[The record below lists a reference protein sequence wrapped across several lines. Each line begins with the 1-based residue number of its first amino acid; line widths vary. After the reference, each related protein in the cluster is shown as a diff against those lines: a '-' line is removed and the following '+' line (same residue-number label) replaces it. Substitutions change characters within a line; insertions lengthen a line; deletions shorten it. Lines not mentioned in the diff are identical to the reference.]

1 MAFRFIHAA
10 DIHLDSP
17 LLSLEEYPGAPLEEI
32 RLATR
37 KALARLVDLAI
48 ESEAAFVVIAGDLF
62 DGEWHN
68 CNTGLYF
75 VSQMKRLR
83 AADIPVYI
91 SLGNHDAANKGMT
104 QALPWGDNVRF
115 FDYRK
120 PERIEAAG
128 GEATLY
134 SQSFRSRHI
143 TEDLTGAFPKGSA
156 GTFNIGVLHTSVNGS
171 AQHPLYAPCS
181 IEGLLSHQYQYWALG
196 HIHTR
201 SELARDP
208 WVVFSGNIQGR
219 NVREFGPRGCYLV
232 DVDDCGSASPAFEPL
247 DTVRWEVLR
256 LSASG
261 ETSEDDL
268 EEMAQRA
275 IARTAA
281 EAGDRTLALRF
292 ELVGHGPAW
301 NHVAAD
307 ISGWRARLRALAGDA
322 SVPVHVEKL
331 ELTPQQA
338 APAVPAI
345 EAGPAGELRALVNRF
360 LEDPALLEELRETF
374 GELKTRLESAVR
386 VGEECV
392 DPQDPDLLRKSL
404 YSIEP
409 LLMKGEEK

>member
-1 MAFRFIHAA
+1 VAFRFIHAA

-17 LLSLEEYPGAPLEEI
+17 LLSLDEYPGAPLEEI

-37 KALARLVDLAI
+37 RALARLVDVAI
-48 ESEAAFVVIAGDLF
+48 ENGAAFVVIAGDLF
-62 DGEWHN
+62 DGEWRD

-83 AADIPVYI
+83 AAAIPVYI
-91 SLGNHDAANKGMT
+91 SLGNHDAANRMS
-104 QALPWGDNVRF
+104 QSLPWGDKVHF
-115 FDYRK
+115 FDHRK
-120 PERIEAAG
+120 PECVEAAG

-143 TEDLTGAFPKGSA
+143 TEDLTGAFPKGST
-156 GTFNIGVLHTSVNGS
+156 GTFNIGVLHTSATGS

-208 WVVFSGNIQGR
+208 WIVFSGNIQGR
-219 NVREFGPRGCYLV
+219 GVRECGPRGCYLV
-232 DVDDCGSASPAFEPL
+232 DVNDSGVASLSFEPL
-247 DTVRWEVLR
+247 DVVRWEVLR
-256 LSASG
+256 LSASD
-261 ETSEDDL
+261 ETTGDDL

-275 IARTAA
+275 IGRAA
-281 EAGDRTLALRF
+281 AVAGDRTLALRF
-292 ELVGHGPAW
+292 EIEGHGPAW
-301 NHVAAD
+301 NRVAAD
-307 ISGWRARLRALAGDA
+307 VTGWRARLRALAGDA

-331 ELTPQQA
+331 ELIPQPA
-338 APAVPAI
+338 APATDT
-345 EAGPAGELRALVNRF
+345 GPAGELRALVNRF
-360 LEDPALLEELRETF
+360 LDDPALLEELRQTF
-374 GELKTRLESAVR
+374 GELKTRLETAVR

-392 DPQDPDLLRKSL
+392 DPQAADLLRRSL